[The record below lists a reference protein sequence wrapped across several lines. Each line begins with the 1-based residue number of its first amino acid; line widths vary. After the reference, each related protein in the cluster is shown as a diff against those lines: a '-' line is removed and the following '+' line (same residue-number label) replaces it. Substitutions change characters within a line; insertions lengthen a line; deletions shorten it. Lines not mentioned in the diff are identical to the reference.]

1 MTATSGMSKLL
12 GDLPDRRLKTAGSD
26 PYGNLPQPRFV
37 AGVVQLTLEDY
48 HSWISE
54 LIVEDGT
61 GPLKFTYRH
70 KRDKNEMERGHD
82 DHYYPFTHIQLF
94 NHIKVKKPDH
104 TFQPFT
110 VIWFIV

>member
-61 GPLKFTYRH
+61 GTSDDPQLS
-70 KRDKNEMERGHD
+70 ERSE
-82 DHYYPFTHIQLF
+82 
-94 NHIKVKKPDH
+94 PDH
-104 TFQPFT
+104 CLLN
-110 VIWFIV
+110 VH